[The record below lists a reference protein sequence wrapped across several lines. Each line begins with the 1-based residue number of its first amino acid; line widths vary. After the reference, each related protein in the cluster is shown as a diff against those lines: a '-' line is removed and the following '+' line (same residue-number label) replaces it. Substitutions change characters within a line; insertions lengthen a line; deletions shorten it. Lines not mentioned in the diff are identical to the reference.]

1 MVLPCIFLYALFL
14 LISFKVPLTFL
25 FLRLINNRKV
35 LLFIV
40 GACCGEGG
48 RGR

>member
-1 MVLPCIFLYALFL
+1 MVLPYIFLYDLFL
-14 LISFKVPLTFL
+14 VIFFKVPLTFI

-40 GACCGEGG
+40 GVVARGG
-48 RGR
+48 GG